1 MAEILGID
9 LGTTKSVGAVWR
21 DGAPHIIPDA
31 EGQPIIT
38 PSVVAIDP
46 TTGKRVVGSAAR
58 AVAERDPR
66 SAIYS
71 IKRFMGRRFGEDVVQ
86 KDLEEYRI
94 LYQVDESDEHRDSI
108 EVTLGQQ
115 HLTPQEVSALILQ
128 KIKEDAETYLGHKVS
143 EAVITVPAYFHDSQ
157 RQATRDAGRLALL
170 DVKRVLNEPTAAC
183 LAFGYQKL
191 NEERKTVAV
200 YDLGGGTFDI
210 SILEVGQGPFT
221 VRATNGDTHLGGT
234 DLDWLVV
241 EWVVEQ
247 IGGAEKDRLRGD
259 VPALA
264 RLRAAAERAK
274 IDLSTAEKTDL
285 AIPGQLS
292 PSSGI
297 HDLQLELTLEQ
308 LEEIAKPF
316 IEDTLVPC
324 ARALHD
330 ARLNTSN
337 VREVLM
343 VGGQSAMPA
352 IRRAVQEFFGIE
364 PNVSVNPVEVVAL
377 GAAVQAAIM
386 AGEATGLKLKNVVP
400 LSLGVDTGG
409 QMDTLIERNTPV
421 PVTKERDYSTIRDNQ
436 ESVEIAVYQGE
447 RPLVADNVKLAT
459 ITLSG
464 IAPAERGVPEIR
476 VKFDVDQDG
485 ILHVSGTD
493 LHSGNRKEKTITDSV
508 RLSDEEIAAMIR
520 TAAQELARQLDLA
533 LQDEETLLPDA
544 LLAAVKQA
552 RDVTQPGDWSAHLA
566 RLQELWR
573 QVQGTAQGQ
582 ELHRKASV

>member
-31 EGQPIIT
+31 EGRPIIT

-46 TTGKRVVGSAAR
+46 ATGERVVGHAAR
-58 AVAERDPR
+58 AVAEQNPR

-71 IKRFMGRRFGEDVVQ
+71 IKRFMGRRFGEDIVQ

-94 LYQVDESDEHRDSI
+94 LYQVEESGEHRDSI
-108 EVTLGQQ
+108 EVTLGNQ

-128 KIKEDAETYLGHKVS
+128 KIKQDAETHLGHEVS
-143 EAVITVPAYFHDSQ
+143 QAVITVPAYFHDSQ

-183 LAFGYQKL
+183 LAFGYAKL
-191 NEERKTVAV
+191 DEERKTVAV

-221 VRATNGDTHLGGT
+221 VRATNGNTHLGGN
-234 DLDWLVV
+234 DLDWLIVD
-241 EWVVEQ
+241 WALEQ
-247 IGGAEKDRLRGD
+247 IGGADKDRLRSD

-274 IDLSTAEKTDL
+274 IDLSIQEKTSL
-285 AIPGQLS
+285 TVPGLLG
-292 PSSGI
+292 PSSGSP
-297 HDLQLELTLEQ
+297 DLDLELGLDQLEK
-308 LEEIAKPF
+308 IAKPF
-316 IEDTLVPC
+316 IDETLVPC
-324 ARALHD
+324 ARALQD
-330 ARLNTSN
+330 ARLNTSAIQ
-337 VREVLM
+337 EVLM
-343 VGGQSAMPA
+343 VGGQTAMPA
-352 IRRAVQEFFGIE
+352 IRRAVKEFFGIE
-364 PNVSVNPVEVVAL
+364 PNVSVNPVQVVAL
-377 GAAVQAAIM
+377 GAAVQAAIL

-421 PVTKERDYSTIRDNQ
+421 PVTKERDYSTIQDNQ
-436 ESVEIAVYQGE
+436 ESVEISVYQGE
-447 RPLVADNVKLAT
+447 RPLVADNVKLGSFILA
-459 ITLSG
+459 G
-464 IAPAERGVPEIR
+464 IEPAQRGLPEIR
-476 VKFDVDQDG
+476 VKFEVDQDG
-485 ILHVSGTD
+485 ILHVTGQD
-493 LHSGNRKEKTITDSV
+493 LHSGNRKEITITDSV
-508 RLSDEEIAAMIR
+508 RLSDDEIAAMIR

-533 LQDEETLLPDA
+533 RKDEEALLPDA
-544 LLAAVKQA
+544 LAATVKQA
-552 RDVTQPGDWSAHLA
+552 VAVAQPEDWSAHLV

-573 QVQGTAQGQ
+573 QVHEAPQGQ
-582 ELHRKASV
+582 D